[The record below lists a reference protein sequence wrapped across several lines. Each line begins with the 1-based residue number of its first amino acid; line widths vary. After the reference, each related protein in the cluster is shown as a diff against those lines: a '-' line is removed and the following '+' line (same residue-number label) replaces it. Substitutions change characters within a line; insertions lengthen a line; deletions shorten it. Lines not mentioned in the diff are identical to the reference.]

1 MAKQMTALEEPL
13 PSPSELL
20 VPTHHAPGSAAKVAV
35 LAERVERN
43 LPLWHP
49 DDAKLADYRR
59 VAG

>member
-1 MAKQMTALEEPL
+1 MAKQLTALAEPL
-13 PSPSELL
+13 PSPSKLL
-20 VPTHHAPGSAAKVAV
+20 LPTSAAPGTAAKVAV